1 MARNMVNKAF
11 VKELIST
18 ANLNGSEAEV
28 HAICESMMTL
38 IIEKVKKGETVS
50 FTNFLKFQRT
60 VNKERTFKNP
70 KSDTET
76 TKPARY
82 GISVKVMP
90 ATRLALEQIPMESDS
105 DEKEPEN
112 EISEEEEEKPKQKKV
127 VPKEKKAVKKAE
139 KKPEISEEEISEEE
153 EEKPKV
159 PKEKKAVKP
168 KVPKEKKEKKAIEP
182 ELKTELDSES
192 EADKIRFTFESD
204 SE

>member
-70 KSDTET
+70 KSDTQT

-90 ATRLALEQIPMESDS
+90 ATRLALEQIPMESEEP
-105 DEKEPEN
+105 EKEPVN

-127 VPKEKKAVKKAE
+127 VPKEKKAE
-139 KKPEISEEEISEEE
+139 KKPEISEGEISEE

-168 KVPKEKKEKKAIEP
+168 KVPKEKKEKKSEP
-182 ELKTELDSES
+182 EIELKIELDSES
-192 EADKIRFTFESD
+192 EADNKIRFTFESD